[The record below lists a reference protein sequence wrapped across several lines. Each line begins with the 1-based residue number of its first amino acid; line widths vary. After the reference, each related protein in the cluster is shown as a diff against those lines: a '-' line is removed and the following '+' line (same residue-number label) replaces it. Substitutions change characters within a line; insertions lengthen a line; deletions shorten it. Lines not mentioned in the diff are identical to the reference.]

1 MMKSKL
7 VAGAVACLFLGALA
21 SGQQRSEPAP
31 PGGAGEQ
38 RGPAAGGPGG
48 PGGSGGP
55 GGPGIALAAYY
66 TNGSTP
72 LGPIDTS
79 PAGRACPAK
88 DYARL
93 VCLAELLKKDLR
105 PELLARVQL
114 PYSAQDGQRWSNF
127 PPMVYRNRVGV
138 TLGEMT
144 PVQLGV
150 VKAIL
155 KQAAGIAPNEGYDEI
170 EQILNADD
178 YLKQTTAQSGFASG
192 NFQIAFLGTPSPMG
206 TWQLYFGGHHL
217 AVTSTFKD
225 GALAG
230 ATPSFRGVEPF
241 TAFRQNGR
249 DNAPLAQEHAAFA
262 AMLAGLSAD
271 EQSKARLSQTF
282 TDIIVGPQRENTYPG
297 VRSGV
302 RAGDLKESQRR
313 LIQRAI
319 ETYINDIEPADA
331 RAILEKYRR
340 ELADTYVA
348 FSGTP
353 ALNAENDYV
362 RIDGPS
368 VWIEFSMQPGRI
380 VPGIHPHSVWRDRG
394 ADYGGNK

>member
-1 MMKSKL
+1 MMKSR
-7 VAGAVACLFLGALA
+7 VVIAAVVSALLA
-21 SGQQRSEPAP
+21 TLAAGQQRGELGGP
-31 PGGAGEQ
+31 PGGPPS
-38 RGPAAGGPGG
+38 GPVGPGGPPGPGGPGG
-48 PGGSGGP
+48 PGP
-55 GGPGIALAAYY
+55 LAAYY
-66 TNGSTP
+66 TNSSTP
-72 LGPIDTS
+72 LGGIQTLSAD
-79 PAGRACPAK
+79 RACQSK
-88 DYARL
+88 GYARL
-93 VCLAELLKKDLR
+93 VCLAELLKKDMR

-114 PYSAQDGQRWSNF
+114 PYSASDGQRWSNF
-127 PPMVYRNRVGV
+127 PPMVYRNRVGG

-144 PVQLGV
+144 PAQLGV

-155 KQAAGIAPNEGYDEI
+155 KQAAGIAANEGYDEI

-178 YLKQTTAQSGFASG
+178 YLKQQTGQTGFASG
-192 NFQIAFLGTPSPMG
+192 NFQIAFLGFPAPKG

-217 AVTSTFKD
+217 AVTTTFKD
-225 GALAG
+225 GVLAG

-249 DNAPLAQEHAAFA
+249 DNAPLAQEHAAFS
-262 AMLAGLSAD
+262 AMLGGLSAE
-271 EQSKARLSQTF
+271 EQSRARLSQTF

-302 RAGDLKESQRR
+302 RAGDLTESQRS
-313 LIQRAI
+313 LIRRAI
-319 ETYINDIEPADA
+319 ETYVNDIEPGDA
-331 RAILEKYRR
+331 RTILEKYRR
-340 ELADTYVA
+340 ELPDTYVA

-353 ALNAENDYV
+353 GLNSENDYV